1 MFKYTRNNLKK
12 LENLFGAIEY
22 TVRYEKGNFK
32 SGYCMVENRKIVVI
46 NKFFDIE
53 ARINCLLEILSTLEV
68 NTDELPEETLPFYQ
82 KLEKNFQEKLAEN
95 NL

>member
-22 TVRYEKGNFK
+22 TVRYEKGNFQ

-53 ARINCLLEILSTLEV
+53 ARINCLLEILSSLEV
-68 NTDELPEETLPFYQ
+68 NPDELPEEILPFYQ
-82 KLEKNFQEKLAEN
+82 KLEKNFQEKMVEN